1 MKMYIRFF
9 RNKEDGVPINS
20 LYVCPGGNDKANCLS
35 SDADTIKTAIDE
47 WMELFANCKVD
58 FVWLVV

>member
-1 MKMYIRFF
+1 
-9 RNKEDGVPINS
+9 
-20 LYVCPGGNDKANCLS
+20 VCPGGNDKANCLS

-47 WMELFANCKVD
+47 WMELFANGKVD